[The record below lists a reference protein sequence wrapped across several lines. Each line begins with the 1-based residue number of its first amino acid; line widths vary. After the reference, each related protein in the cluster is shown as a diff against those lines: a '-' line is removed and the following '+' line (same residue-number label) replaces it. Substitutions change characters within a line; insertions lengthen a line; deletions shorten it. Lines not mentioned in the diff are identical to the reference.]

1 MFVDRETQ
9 KILSVG
15 RLKGQYEREYEGGRR
30 NLRGWDFAKE
40 VGGCWEVE
48 EEKRM
53 QGAVAGKYEGSAPP
67 RVKDIHSLALIGSST
82 QEQGKPKFTLL
93 DGLAF
98 RSICFSET

>member
-1 MFVDRETQ
+1 
-9 KILSVG
+9 
-15 RLKGQYEREYEGGRR
+15 
-30 NLRGWDFAKE
+30 
-40 VGGCWEVE
+40 
-48 EEKRM
+48 M